1 MRKNSFY
8 TLVGIFVLGSLALMI
23 VGGMLVY
30 KNHLKSEVQTYV
42 IFFKGSLKGL
52 DISTPITY
60 RGVKIGEVKLIEI
73 TENKAGNNVV
83 IPVYVEF
90 FVEKTLGFSTNP
102 VNLLI
107 ANGFVADI
115 SKPNFLTGIADIEL
129 VKLKPVPKTIKQTF
143 FRGYP
148 IFPSRNTVD
157 KYSSIDDSLKAAN
170 KMFNDISDLVKSR
183 ELRETIDA
191 TRLMVDSIN
200 ELARNTDQYLPSV
213 TAYLTQ
219 SLKKIGNAAES
230 TQNLTDYLARN
241 PESLIR
247 GKR

>member
-1 MRKNSFY
+1 MRQNRFY
-8 TLVGIFVLGSLALMI
+8 TLVGIFVLGSMVLMI
-23 VGGMLVY
+23 FGATLIY
-30 KNHLKSEVQTYV
+30 KNHLQSEVQTYV
-42 IFFKGSLKGL
+42 MFFKGSLKGL
-52 DISTPITY
+52 DISTPVTY

-102 VNLLI
+102 INVLI

-129 VKLKPVPKTIKQTF
+129 VKVTPLPAKIQQKY
-143 FRGYP
+143 FRSYP

-170 KMFNDISDLVKSR
+170 KMFNNISELIKSK
-183 ELRETIDA
+183 ELHQTINS
-191 TRLMVDSIN
+191 TRMMVDSMN
-200 ELARNTDQYLPSV
+200 ELARNADQYLPSI
-213 TAYLTQ
+213 TAYLNQ

-230 TQNLTDYLARN
+230 TQNLTDYLSRN
-241 PESLIR
+241 PESLLR

>member
-1 MRKNSFY
+1 MRHNRFY
-8 TLVGIFVLGSLALMI
+8 TLVGVFVLGSLILLILGAT
-23 VGGMLVY
+23 LVY
-30 KNHLKSEVQTYV
+30 KNHLQSEVQTYV
-42 IFFKGSLKGL
+42 IFFKGTLKGL
-52 DISTPITY
+52 DVSTPVTY
-60 RGVKIGEVKLIEI
+60 RGVKIGEVRLIEI

-102 VNLLI
+102 INVLI

-129 VKLKPVPKTIKQTF
+129 VKLKQVPNKIVQKYF
-143 FRGYP
+143 HGYP

-157 KYSSIDDSLKAAN
+157 TFNSIDDSLKSAN
-170 KMFNDISDLVKSR
+170 KMFNDISELVKSR

-191 TRLMVDSIN
+191 TKSMVDSMN
-200 ELARNTDQYLPSV
+200 KLAQNTDQYLPSV
-213 TAYLTQ
+213 SAYLTQ

-241 PESLIR
+241 PESLLR

>member
-1 MRKNSFY
+1 MRQNQFY
-8 TLVGIFVLGSLALMI
+8 TLVGIFVIGSMALMI
-23 VGGMLVY
+23 IGAMLIY
-30 KNHLKSEVQTYV
+30 KTHLQSEVQTYV

-52 DISTPITY
+52 DVSTPITY

-73 TENKAGNNVV
+73 TENTEGNNVV

-129 VKLKPVPKTIKQTF
+129 VKVEPIPKSIKQTF
-143 FRGYP
+143 FHGYP
-148 IFPSRNTVD
+148 IFPSRNSLE
-157 KYSSIDDSLKAAN
+157 KYDTIDESLKAAN
-170 KMFNDISDLVKSR
+170 KMFHDISELVKSR

-191 TRLMVDSIN
+191 TRLMVNSIN
-200 ELARNTDQYLPSV
+200 ELARNTEQYLPSV
-213 TAYLTQ
+213 TATLMQ
-219 SLKKIGNAAES
+219 NLKKIGNAAES
-230 TQNLTDYLARN
+230 TQNLTDFLARN
-241 PESLIR
+241 PESLLR